1 MAAVSLV
8 EGVRVR
14 RSEVPPVCREPF
26 EVVEGEDVLERREL
40 VGNRLDLG
48 ELRRVLADDRDR
60 FGVRE
65 EVADVTR

>member
-1 MAAVSLV
+1 MAAAAWSRACGFVAAKSLPCAASPS
-8 EGVRVR
+8 
-14 RSEVPPVCREPF
+14 RSWIR
-26 EVVEGEDVLERREL
+26 EDVLQRREL